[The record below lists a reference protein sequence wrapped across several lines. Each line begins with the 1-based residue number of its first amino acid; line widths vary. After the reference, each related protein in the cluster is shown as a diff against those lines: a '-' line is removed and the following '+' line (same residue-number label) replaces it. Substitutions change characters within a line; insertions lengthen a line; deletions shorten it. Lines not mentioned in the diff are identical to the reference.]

1 LAGRPEA
8 VKEESGM
15 NSTKIKEGAAGAVV
29 RMLFYAMGYTKEEID
44 RPIIGVVNSQNEIV
58 PGHMQL
64 GRVAAAVKAGVLS
77 AGGTPIEF
85 PAIGICDGIAMGHEG
100 MKYPLASRELICDSV
115 EAMAM
120 AHQFDGLVL
129 IPNCDKSVPGML
141 MAAAR
146 LNIPAIVVSGGPM
159 RAGRMGDR
167 TLDLN
172 DVMEGIGSFK
182 GGIITEEQLAAL
194 EISACPG
201 CGSCS
206 GLYTANSMNCLTE
219 ALGMGLPFNGTAL
232 CDSAERIRLAKTA
245 GVRVMDLVSK
255 DVRPRDILTHEAFE
269 NAITV
274 DMGMAGSTNTVLHLP
289 AIAHEAGIDLPLDLF
304 DEISG
309 RTPYIAKLSPSG
321 VHHMEDLHEAG
332 GIPALMKELAG
343 KGLIRGELPTVSGK
357 SVGEIMDSANV
368 ADRDVIKEADAPYR
382 NIGGLAIL
390 RGNIAPDG
398 AVVKESAVAQEMLTH
413 SGPAVVFDSEDD
425 AVEAIWG
432 KRIRKGD
439 VILIRYEGPKG
450 GPGMREMLGPTASI
464 AGMGLDKDVA
474 LLTDG
479 RFSGASRGA
488 SIGHISPEAMSDGP
502 VGLSRSGDII
512 DIDIPARRL
521 NARVT
526 DEEFAARRADY
537 VKPEPR
543 VKTGY
548 LSRYARLVTSS
559 NTGAVLK

>member
-1 LAGRPEA
+1 
-8 VKEESGM
+8 M
-15 NSTKIKEGAAGAVV
+15 NSTKIKEGSAGAVV
-29 RMLFYAMGYTKEEID
+29 RMLFYAMGYTREEID
-44 RPIIGVVNSQNEIV
+44 RPLIGVVNSQNEIV
-58 PGHMQL
+58 PGHMHL
-64 GRVAAAVKAGVLS
+64 DRIAAAVKAGVLA
-77 AGGTPIEF
+77 AGGTPVEF
-85 PAIGICDGIAMGHEG
+85 PTIGICDGIAMGHEG
-100 MKYPLASRELICDSV
+100 MKYPLASRELICDSI

-146 LNIPAIVVSGGPM
+146 LNIPSVVISGGAM
-159 RAGRMGDR
+159 RAGRMDGR
-167 TLDLN
+167 ALDLN
-172 DVMEGIGSFK
+172 DVMEGIGSYK
-182 GGIITEEQLAAL
+182 GGMITEEQLAAL
-194 EISACPG
+194 EIKACPG

-232 CDSAERIRLAKTA
+232 CDSAERIRMAKTA
-245 GVRVMDLVSK
+245 GARVMELVK
-255 DVRPRDILTHEAFE
+255 NDVRPRDILTHEAFE

-289 AIAHEAGIDLPLDLF
+289 AIAHEADISLPLALF
-304 DEISG
+304 DKISK

-332 GIPALMKELAG
+332 GIPALMKELSG
-343 KGLIRGELPTVSGK
+343 EGLIHENLPTVSGK
-357 SVGEIMDSANV
+357 TVGEIMAG
-368 ADRDVIKEADAPYR
+368 AETIDRNVIKETAAPYR

-390 RGNIAPDG
+390 KGNIAPDG
-398 AVVKESAVAQEMLTH
+398 AVVKESAVAPEMLTH

-432 KRIRKGD
+432 KRIKKGD

-502 VGLSRSGDII
+502 VGLIETGDVI
-512 DIDIPARRL
+512 DIDIPARTLNVRL
-521 NARVT
+521 T
-526 DEEFAARRADY
+526 DEEFAARRA
-537 VKPEPR
+537 K
-543 VKTGY
+543 
-548 LSRYARLVTSS
+548 
-559 NTGAVLK
+559 